1 MYQNLYINSILFYND
16 PPPSASII
24 DSSIDTARISLK
36 SSDTETVNSI
46 LHKLTKESQ
55 ISADIESSIP
65 TGIALKPE
73 IVSHKYLIAANVL
86 LLLYIYIYIYL
97 SYHILNIII
106 KCILIL
112 NTLHVVC
119 RDLEDK

>member
-1 MYQNLYINSILFYND
+1 MYKSELGSAIEGKNDGILINLIDDRQLHIFDLYQNLYINSILFYND
-16 PPPSASII
+16 PPPPPASII

-55 ISADIESSIP
+55 ISSDIESSIP

-86 LLLYIYIYIYL
+86 L
-97 SYHILNIII
+97 
-106 KCILIL
+106 
-112 NTLHVVC
+112 
-119 RDLEDK
+119 